1 MYDSYVFRVC
11 EVFCGDY
18 YKIILN
24 ILNSKIL
31 IVLKLSFWGLNP
43 FSLTSSTYHGTFA
56 GKEQWK

>member
-1 MYDSYVFRVC
+1 MYDSYVFRAC

-31 IVLKLSFWGLNP
+31 TILKLSFLGQNP
-43 FSLTSSTYHGTFA
+43 FSLTSFIHHGTFA
-56 GKEQWK
+56 GKA